1 MKTEKILKYSLY
13 GVGAIAVVFVIL
25 ALIKKNKD
33 NSDGD
38 GGGDSGDENI
48 PDKPN
53 QIPIDPKQAAV
64 PSDLKVILATKDPIA
79 LLNGRKIYSKI
90 DKATGRNEARVNN
103 GWGLGN
109 NIIFS
114 STPQGEFLGYA
125 RFVVNDK
132 NGAKD
137 AQGKIYKW
145 IRIVLDDKAWNRNND
160 TKPWLT
166 KELFK
171 GPSND
176 FAYFREDVIRL

>member
-1 MKTEKILKYSLY
+1 MKTDKILKYSFY
-13 GVGAIAVVFVIL
+13 GIGAIAVIL
-25 ALIKKNKD
+25 GVLFIMKKKKD
-33 NSDGD
+33 DDGD
-38 GGGDSGDENI
+38 DGSGDENI

-53 QIPIDPKQAAV
+53 QNPINPKQAAV
-64 PSDLKVILATKDPIA
+64 PLDLKAILATKDPIA

-90 DKATGRNEARVNN
+90 DKATGRNESRVNN

-109 NIIFS
+109 NIIFT

-166 KELFK
+166 KETFK
-171 GPSND
+171 GKNND